1 MIKTLERGNDIK
13 KVFEFFVM
21 NEWIYESK
29 KVKFLNDYMTPD
41 ERKTFIV
48 DAADIDNDYFL
59 VVNNYGLQKYILK
72 ENVEL
77 PSQENYNLLR
87 LQS

>member
-1 MIKTLERGNDIK
+1 
-13 KVFEFFVM
+13 VFEFFVL

-29 KVKFLNDYMTPD
+29 RVKELIDFMSPE
-41 ERKTFIV
+41 ERKCFIV
-48 DAADIDNDYFL
+48 DAADIDIDYFL

-77 PSQENYNLLR
+77 PSP
-87 LQS
+87 